1 MRTTKYFPIIRYA
14 EILLGYV
21 EAINHLSK
29 SYTVELPAINGG
41 NNAPQS
47 YTVERIPTEIQN
59 TSTRY
64 EIASVCL
71 DYLTQKPH
79 QMKQLWTTSSRENI

>member
-1 MRTTKYFPIIRYA
+1 MLRKAIQSNVFQLKY
-14 EILLGYV
+14 
-21 EAINHLSK
+21 K
-29 SYTVELPAINGG
+29 
-41 NNAPQS
+41 
-47 YTVERIPTEIQN
+47 N